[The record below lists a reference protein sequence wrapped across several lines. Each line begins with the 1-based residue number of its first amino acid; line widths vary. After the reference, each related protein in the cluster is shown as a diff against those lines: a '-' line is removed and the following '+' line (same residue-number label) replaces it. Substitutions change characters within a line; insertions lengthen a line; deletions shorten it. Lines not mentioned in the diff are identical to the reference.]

1 MDAVI
6 GLGSA
11 GCNIADEFAKYPQY
25 KTYKIDIGLKKT
37 KTTFPL
43 EEQKKIEN
51 YEEKLPT
58 LKYFFRGLRGEI
70 LFVVAGGGKVSS
82 ASLAILKH
90 LKNKCKINVLYI
102 KPSVGLLNQT
112 QTMLERMAFGVFQE
126 YARSGVFERLY
137 IASNEEIEQILG
149 GISIK
154 DYYNKI
160 NQIIVS
166 TLHMINVYRNNKS
179 LTNTYGDL
187 PVGARIS
194 TFGMINEE
202 ENEEKMFFSLDNVSD
217 VVYYY
222 AYNKNRLETDS
233 NLMSDIKKNIEE
245 AKAEDIRATYGIY
258 ETDYEQ
264 DYVYCLFHTS
274 AIQR

>member
-6 GLGSA
+6 GLGNA
-11 GCNIADEFAKYPQY
+11 GCNIVDEFAKYPQY
-25 KTYKIDIGLKKT
+25 KTYKIDVGIEKT
-37 KTTFPL
+37 KASFPL
-43 EEQKKIEN
+43 EKQKKVED
-51 YEEKLPT
+51 YESKLPS

-70 LFVVAGGGKVSS
+70 LFVVGGGGKVSS

-102 KPSVGLLNQT
+102 RPSLGLLSEQ
-112 QTMLERMAFGVFQE
+112 QSQLQRMAFGVFQE

-137 IASNEEIEQILG
+137 VVSNEEIEYMLG

-154 DYYNKI
+154 NYYNKI
-160 NQIIVS
+160 NEIIVS
-166 TLHMINVYRNNKS
+166 TLHMINVYKNNKS

-187 PVGARIS
+187 PLGARIT
-194 TFGMINEE
+194 TFGMYDEK
-202 ENEEKMFFSLDNVSD
+202 ENEDKMFFSLDNVSD

-222 AYNKNRLETDS
+222 AYNKDRLETDS
-233 NLMSDIKKNIEE
+233 NLMADIKRNIEQNKSE
-245 AKAEDIRATYGIY
+245 NIRAMYGIY

-264 DYVYCLFHTS
+264 DYVYCLHHTS
-274 AIQR
+274 EIQQ